1 MANSTMEN
9 IQSGVKCN
17 KELKVLKP
25 VLENWITIVSEYSA
39 AFRSDDACWW
49 YTERANVGILA
60 AAAWRTEGWLALEEY
75 STTKR
80 SESKGESK
88 NGRCDLY
95 LGKKIG
101 KNHSQ
106 SFALEAKRCYIS
118 FTRQNDGGKI
128 GGSIESAWG
137 DAGNLMK
144 DEAERRLA
152 CTFILPYIKASDNLH
167 EDALTEK
174 LTKFFDEI
182 KSNLEWDAIAWIF
195 PKHSRTLKNVEG
207 FYYPGVILGIH
218 ERCRGNKQK

>member
-1 MANSTMEN
+1 MTNSKMEN
-9 IQSGVKCN
+9 IQRGVEC
-17 KELKVLKP
+17 KEELEVLKP

-95 LGKKIG
+95 LGKKSK
-101 KNHSQ
+101 KNHIQ

-118 FTRQNDGGKI
+118 FTRQNDGAKI
-128 GGSIESAWG
+128 GGSLESAWG

-152 CTFILPYIKASDNLH
+152 CTFILPYIKAPNGLSNDISQ
-167 EDALTEK
+167 K
-174 LTKFFDEI
+174 LGEFLKKVKDKFG
-182 KSNLEWDAIAWIF
+182 WDAIAWAF
-195 PKHSRTLKNVEG
+195 PEQSRAVKDDKG
-207 FYYPGVILGIH
+207 YYYPGVILGIH
-218 ERCRGNKQK
+218 ERCRSNKQK